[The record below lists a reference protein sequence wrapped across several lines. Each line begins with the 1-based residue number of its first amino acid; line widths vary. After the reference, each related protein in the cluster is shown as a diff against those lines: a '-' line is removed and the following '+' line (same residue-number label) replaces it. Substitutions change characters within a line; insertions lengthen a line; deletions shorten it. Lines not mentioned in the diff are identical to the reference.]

1 MSGKGGHLAY
11 HPAELAK
18 YFEPAV
24 RTGGV
29 LRPPRF
35 FDHPLLKARPDN
47 ITDALADR
55 CVDGHVGKATSG
67 LNHKYRANGAEVRR
81 AFRECRFQGR
91 VLSALEWAVPGM
103 REDQMVRFLATCGL
117 AVKEIA
123 EGFRALFGD
132 GALDYAN
139 HINQLAEGRLHP
151 TETRVSEPW
160 LLPGHVSIPLGYD
173 ALLGGMAPAA
183 LFAARPGEPHWTA
196 LPAENLVIVSL
207 GNLHYH
213 LDADDLRRASALTQ
227 SAALANGG
235 LGPAQP
241 NEAGR

>member
-1 MSGKGGHLAY
+1 MSGRGEHLAY

-18 YFEPAV
+18 CFEPKV

-29 LRPPRF
+29 LRPPHF
-35 FDHPLLKARPDN
+35 FNHTLLKERPDN
-47 ITDALADR
+47 ITDALADQ

-81 AFRECRFQGR
+81 AFQECRFHGR
-91 VLSALEWAVPGM
+91 VLSALEWAFPSM
-103 REDQMVRFLATCGL
+103 REDQMVRFIATCGL
-117 AVKEIA
+117 SIKEIA
-123 EGFRALFGD
+123 DGFRALFGD

-139 HINQLAEGRLHP
+139 HINQLADRRLCA

-173 ALLGGMAPAA
+173 ALLSGMAPAA
-183 LFAARPGEPHWTA
+183 LFSAQPGDPHWTA

-207 GNLHYH
+207 ENLHYH
-213 LDADDLRRASALTQ
+213 LDADDLRRASAL
-227 SAALANGG
+227 
-235 LGPAQP
+235 
-241 NEAGR
+241 